1 MALPPIVPR
10 PVDAP
15 GAVAPAQRMTPLAL
29 LRGAVPLWLL
39 TLMAAASLTFLLLPQ
54 VDLAVSG
61 WFARGAEGFPL
72 RFDPLIALVNDNVL
86 KVSRIASAVLLV
98 LFVLGLLLPRGTWL
112 GRNRR
117 VLAYL
122 FVALAIGPGL
132 IVNTLMKEHSGRAR
146 PVQIEPFG
154 GSRQF
159 TPAFV
164 IADQCER
171 NCAFVSGHV
180 AAATMPVAGYFVAST
195 RRRRR
200 LWLAGGVTLGLAVG
214 LARLAAGAHFL
225 SDVVVAMFITWI
237 VCALVAA
244 AMLARP
250 AAAPATDSR
259 EVGA

>member
-1 MALPPIVPR
+1 VP
-10 PVDAP
+10 V
-15 GAVAPAQRMTPLAL
+15 
-29 LRGAVPLWLL
+29 WLL
-39 TLMAAASLTFLLLPQ
+39 TLMAAASLAFLLLPQ

-61 WFARGAEGFPL
+61 WFARGTEGFPL
-72 RFDPLIALVNDNVL
+72 QFDPRLAMINNNVL
-86 KVSRIASAVLLV
+86 KLSRAASAVLLV
-98 LFVLGLLLPRGTWL
+98 LFALGFLLPRGSWL

-117 VLAYL
+117 AIAYL
-122 FVALAIGPGL
+122 FLALAIGPGL
-132 IVNTLMKEHSGRAR
+132 IVNSLLKETSGRAR
-146 PVQIEPFG
+146 PVQIEQFG

-180 AAATMPVAGYFVAST
+180 AAATMPVAGYFLAAT
-195 RRRRR
+195 RRRQR
-200 LWLAGGVTLGLAVG
+200 LWLAGGVALGLAVG
-214 LARLAAGAHFL
+214 LARLVVGAHFL
-225 SDVVVAMFITWI
+225 SDVVVAMFITWV

-244 AMLARP
+244 VMLQRP

>member
-1 MALPPIVPR
+1 MTLPPILPR

-15 GAVAPAQRMTPLAL
+15 SAAATTVRTTPLAL

-39 TLMAAASLTFLLLPQ
+39 TLMAAASLAFLLLPQ
-54 VDLAVSG
+54 IDLAVSG
-61 WFARGAEGFPL
+61 WFARGTEGFPL
-72 RFDPLIALVNDNVL
+72 RFDPGIALVNNNVL
-86 KVSRIASAVLLV
+86 KVSRVASAVLLV
-98 LFVLGLLLPRGTWL
+98 LFVLGMVLPRGSWF

-117 VLAYL
+117 AIAYL
-122 FVALAIGPGL
+122 FLALALGPGL
-132 IVNTLMKEHSGRAR
+132 IVNTLLKDNSGRAR
-146 PVQIEPFG
+146 PVQIEQFG
-154 GSRQF
+154 GSKQL

-171 NCAFVSGHV
+171 NCSFVSGHV

-200 LWLAGGVTLGLAVG
+200 LWLAGGVALGLAVG
-214 LARLAAGAHFL
+214 LARLVVGAHFL

-237 VCALVAA
+237 ACAIVAA
-244 AMLARP
+244 VMLARP
-250 AAAPATDSR
+250 AATSTSESR